1 MTASQSRYGGQA
13 EVGRAPTKE
22 PRKES
27 ARYGGLAVSAG
38 AIGAGGLVAGRGK
51 KYDEKSAASLFQ
63 VKLKNERRRANVETL
78 RRLQSEKAVHVKN
91 NKRFAEW
98 NAGPKTTGARYLAP
112 GKPALKIPKGAS
124 YSDIAPVGTE
134 LSNRVSSYQ
143 RQQAGISANNKRLL
157 SEVKSHGEAASAAK
171 KKAGNLR
178 VGGRSLAA
186 LGLAG
191 VAGSLYSNE
200 ARRGTINQ
208 KRSDAPQPISLAEAR
223 YRRMNGM

>member
-63 VKLKNERRRANVETL
+63 VKLKNERRRANVESL

-112 GKPALKIPKGAS
+112 GKPALNIPKGAGR
-124 YSDIAPVGTE
+124 DVIAPVGTE
-134 LSNRVSSYQ
+134 LSGRVGVYQ
-143 RQQAGISANNKRLL
+143 SKQSGISASNRKLL
-157 SEVKSHGEAASAAK
+157 DEVRAHKYAADTAK

-191 VAGSLYSNE
+191 MAGSLYSNE

-208 KRSDAPQPISLAEAR
+208 KRSDVPQPMSLAEAR

>member
-1 MTASQSRYGGQA
+1 MTASQSRYGGLA

-27 ARYGGLAVSAG
+27 ARYGGIVASAG
-38 AIGAGGLVAGRGK
+38 TIGAGGLIAGRGK
-51 KYDEKSAASLFQ
+51 KFEDKASANIFQ
-63 VKLKNERRRANVETL
+63 VKLKNERRKSNVETL
-78 RRLQSEKAVHVKN
+78 RGLQSEKAVHVKN

-98 NAGPKTTGARYLAP
+98 NAGPKTTGSRYLAP
-112 GKPALKIPKGAS
+112 GKPALNIPKGAGR
-124 YSDIAPVGTE
+124 DVIAPVGTE
-134 LSNRVSSYQ
+134 LSGRVGVYRSKQS
-143 RQQAGISANNKRLL
+143 GISASNRKLL
-157 SEVKSHGEAASAAK
+157 DEVRTHKYAADTAK
-171 KKAGNLR
+171 KKAGKLR

-208 KRSDAPQPISLAEAR
+208 KRSDAPQPMSLAEAR